1 MSLTKRNLKTRPIT
15 KVTFRLPAEAANGA
29 RQVNL
34 VGDFNDWNPAATP
47 MQMLKNG
54 DFKVAIGLE
63 SGREYQFRYLIDG
76 EIWEN
81 DWDADRYQPSGI
93 SAAENSVVMA

>member
-1 MSLTKRNLKTRPIT
+1 MSLTKRCLKTRPVT
-15 KVTFRLPAEAANGA
+15 KVTFRLPAAASNNA
-29 RQVNL
+29 RQVHI
-34 VGDFNDWNPAATP
+34 VGDFNDWDHRATP
-47 MQMLKNG
+47 MEKLKSG
-54 DFKVAIGLE
+54 DFKVTLDLE

-93 SAAENSVVMA
+93 STAENSVVVV